1 MRWALFTLTPGV
13 TNKAAS
19 TLSTSEMRIDVDAS
33 CVSDQ
38 DQIISSAPITCS
50 PNVDI
55 IDVARKYAKDEFIE
69 RLMIHAGKNEQFLIN
84 LRSELFDTAKTR
96 NDCPLGD
103 LRVRRRRKVDDPLE
117 HKLASDCYYI
127 CMFILG
133 NTTDELLEVI
143 SNSNKS
149 SMVTDICTPRR
160 CDSTGPTDQSPIRG
174 NIVFDEEFQPSVANC
189 LSLKLNRMSS
199 VLNSG
204 LRYMHYKKNCQV

>member
-1 MRWALFTLTPGV
+1 M
-13 TNKAAS
+13 AAS

-38 DQIISSAPITCS
+38 DQIISNTPITCS
-50 PNVDI
+50 PNIDI

-69 RLMIHAGKNEQFLIN
+69 RLTIHARKNEQFLIN

-103 LRVRRRRKVDDPLE
+103 LKVRRRRKVGGPLE
-117 HKLASDCYYI
+117 HKLASDCYII

-133 NTTDELLEVI
+133 NTTDELLGVI

-160 CDSTGPTDQSPIRG
+160 CDSTGPTDQSPIIG
-174 NIVFDEEFQPSVANC
+174 NIVFDEEFST
-189 LSLKLNRMSS
+189 LRSELNRMSS
-199 VLNSG
+199 VMNSG
-204 LRYMHYKKNCQV
+204 LRYIRYKKNCQV